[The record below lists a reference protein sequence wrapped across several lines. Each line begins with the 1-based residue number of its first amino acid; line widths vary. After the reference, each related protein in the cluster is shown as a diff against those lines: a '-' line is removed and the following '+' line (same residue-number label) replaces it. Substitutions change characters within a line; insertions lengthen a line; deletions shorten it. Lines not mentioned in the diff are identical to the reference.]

1 MRRIISLVMI
11 VFFLAGCATIEE
23 KKRANSLKN
32 TTRHYENTI
41 RWAEFGQASHFI
53 NHEEVEDPGPDPAIL
68 KRTKV
73 TAYDVLNTLIKEDSS
88 EAYIQVEIRYYNED
102 TMSENTLTDRQTWKY
117 DPEAG
122 QWYLASPL
130 PAFR

>member
-1 MRRIISLVMI
+1 MVVL
-11 VFFLAGCATIEE
+11 FLAGCATINE
-23 KKRANSLKN
+23 KKRANSLKS
-32 TTRHYENTI
+32 TTRHYEMTI
-41 RWAEFGQASHFI
+41 RWAEFDQASHFI
-53 NHEEVEDPGPDPAIL
+53 NHEEVEDPGPEPAIL
-68 KRTKV
+68 KRIKV
-73 TAYDVLNTLIKEDSS
+73 TAYDALNTLIREDGS

-102 TMSENTLTDRQTWKY
+102 TMSEHTLMDRQTWKY